1 MLNVTLA
8 TSLTPATIYHTNNWR
23 KFEVTK
29 KLVCLYCIYIYIILN
44 YSIFLYN
51 VDITKIGLIIYID
64 STLNNLSFTRLYV
77 ALHVSYGMII
87 LAQVTLYD
95 LALC

>member
-8 TSLTPATIYHTNNWR
+8 TSLTPATIYHTNNLR
-23 KFEVTK
+23 NSEVTK
-29 KLVCLYCIYIYIILN
+29 KISVSILYMYIILN

-51 VDITKIGLIIYID
+51 VGITKIGLIIYIN

-77 ALHVSYGMII
+77 TLHVSYGMII
-87 LAQVTLYD
+87 LAQVTLYG